1 MLLSFYFSS
10 AGNTGVCA
18 PPLPVHIEAGVLC
31 ELGITVNWAEVSAF
45 VSACLFFIYSL
56 IQPRLAL
63 AKAAL
68 ELLTLLPPPPKCWA
82 CRCMCTTK
90 SVVDGG
96 ACNILQGEGL
106 RRMVAGMAWEC
117 V

>member
-45 VSACLFFIYSL
+45 VSACLFFMYSL
-56 IQPRLAL
+56 IQPRLTL

-82 CRCMCTTK
+82 CR
-90 SVVDGG
+90 G
-96 ACNILQGEGL
+96 ACNVLQGEGL
-106 RRMVAGMAWEC
+106 GRMVAGMAWEC